1 MNFKF
6 SVIYALLAT
15 FLLLSPLRTALADD
29 DHIEARRLLD
39 AGKILPLEVILKNVR
54 QEFPGK
60 ILDLKL
66 ENDDHQIMYEVEL
79 LDKDGVVKEV
89 HVNAKTGKVLLNRKD
104 D

>member
-15 FLLLSPLRTALADD
+15 FLLLSPLHTARADD

-54 QEFPGK
+54 REFPGK

-79 LDKDGVVKEV
+79 LDKDGVVKEI

>member
-1 MNFKF
+1 MKLKF

-15 FLLLSPLRTALADD
+15 FLLLSPLRAALAED

-39 AGKILPLEVILKNVR
+39 AGEILPLEVILKKVR
-54 QEFPGK
+54 QTFAGK

-66 ENDDHQIMYEVEL
+66 ENDDHAIVYEVEL
-79 LDKDGVVKEV
+79 LGKDGIVREV
-89 HVNAKTGKVLLNRKD
+89 HIDAKTGKILLNRKD